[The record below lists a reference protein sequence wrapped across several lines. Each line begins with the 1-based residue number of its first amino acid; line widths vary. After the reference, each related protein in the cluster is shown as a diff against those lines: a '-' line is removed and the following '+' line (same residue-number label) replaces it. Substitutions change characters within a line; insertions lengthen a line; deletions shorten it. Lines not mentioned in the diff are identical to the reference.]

1 MKRLFQSNGNGA
13 HRKSAIDSDL
23 LRILVPPVIC
33 VVICCTFFV
42 GASWAWFTD
51 SATCGVEDIKSSWGE
66 QVNVTVTEM
75 PAVSLMLA
83 AEGESTEAEK
93 ETEQP
98 TEWTLMSAVSLML
111 AAEGESTEAEEETEQ
126 PTEWTLKP
134 DKGYSV
140 TLQWPADENVQTEG
154 YCVITIGSSQYRT
167 EVFSDPLSFTCYTTG
182 MEYPVVMKIDGFPGT
197 YEATDGEEII
207 HDGGTIGK
215 EPAPTPTPEATA
227 SPEPTPVPE
236 ATVSPEPTPTE
247 DPTPTAAPTT
257 EPAPETSVSPES
269 TPTEDSTPTAAPRTE
284 PGPETSVSPEPTATE
299 APTPTTENAEGQE
312 QSEAQ
317 TSAPASQG

>member
-51 SATCGVEDIKSSWGE
+51 SATCGVEDIKANNE
-66 QVNVTVTEM
+66 FPEKVNVTVTD
-75 PAVSLMLA
+75 
-83 AEGESTEAEK
+83 
-93 ETEQP
+93 
-98 TEWTLMSAVSLML
+98 MSAVSPMLL
-111 AAEGESTEAEEETEQ
+111 AAEVESTEAEEETEQ
-126 PTEWTLKP
+126 PTEWTLEP
-134 DKGYSV
+134 DKGYYV

-167 EVFSDPLSFTCYTTG
+167 EVFSYPLSFICYTTG
-182 MEYPVVMKIDGFPGT
+182 MEYPVVMKIDGFSGG
-197 YEATDGEEII
+197 YEAMDGEEII
-207 HDGGTIGK
+207 LDGGTIGEK
-215 EPAPTPTPEATA
+215 PAPTPTPEATA
-227 SPEPTPVPE
+227 SPEPTPTEEPTPTPE
-236 ATVSPEPTPTE
+236 ATASPEPTPTE

-269 TPTEDSTPTAAPRTE
+269 TPTEAPTPTAA
-284 PGPETSVSPEPTATE
+284 
-299 APTPTTENAEGQE
+299 PTTENAEGQE

>member
-51 SATCGVEDIKSSWGE
+51 SATCGVEDIKTKSNFGTK
-66 QVNVTVTEM
+66 VNVTVTDM
-75 PAVSLMLA
+75 SAVSPMLLV
-83 AEGESTEAEK
+83 AEVESTEAEE

-126 PTEWTLKP
+126 PTEWTLEP
-134 DKGYSV
+134 DNGYCV

-167 EVFSDPLSFTCYTTG
+167 EVFSDPLSFICYTTG
-182 MEYPVVMKIDGFPGT
+182 MEYPVVMKIDGFSGG

-207 HDGGTIGK
+207 HNDGTIGK
-215 EPAPTPTPEATA
+215 KPAPTPTPEATA
-227 SPEPTPVPE
+227 SPEPTP
-236 ATVSPEPTPTE
+236 TE
-247 DPTPTAAPTT
+247 DPTPTAA
-257 EPAPETSVSPES
+257 
-269 TPTEDSTPTAAPRTE
+269 
-284 PGPETSVSPEPTATE
+284 
-299 APTPTTENAEGQE
+299 PTTENAEGQE

>member
-51 SATCGVEDIKSSWGE
+51 SATCGVEDIKANNVFPE
-66 QVNVTVTEM
+66 KVNVTVND
-75 PAVSLMLA
+75 
-83 AEGESTEAEK
+83 
-93 ETEQP
+93 
-98 TEWTLMSAVSLML
+98 MSAVSPMLL
-111 AAEGESTEAEEETEQ
+111 AAEVESTEAEEETEQ
-126 PTEWTLKP
+126 PTEWTLER
-134 DKGYSV
+134 DKGYCV

-167 EVFSDPLSFTCYTTG
+167 KVFSGALSFICYTTG
-182 MEYPVVMKIDGFPGT
+182 MEYPVVMKIDGFSGG
-197 YEATDGEEII
+197 YEAMDGEEII
-207 HDGGTIGK
+207 RNGGTIGE
-215 EPAPTPTPEATA
+215 EPAPAPAPETTASPEPTPTPEATA
-227 SPEPTPVPE
+227 SPEPTPTPE
-236 ATVSPEPTPTE
+236 ATASPEPTPTE

-269 TPTEDSTPTAAPRTE
+269 TPTEAPTPTAA
-284 PGPETSVSPEPTATE
+284 
-299 APTPTTENAEGQE
+299 PTTENAEGQE

>member
-51 SATCGVEDIKSSWGE
+51 SATCGVEDIKAESSWGE
-66 QVNVTVTEM
+66 KVNVTVTD
-75 PAVSLMLA
+75 
-83 AEGESTEAEK
+83 
-93 ETEQP
+93 
-98 TEWTLMSAVSLML
+98 MSAVSPML
-111 AAEGESTEAEEETEQ
+111 LVAAEVESTEAEEETEQ
-126 PTEWTLKP
+126 PTEWTLEP
-134 DKGYSV
+134 DNGYCV

-167 EVFSDPLSFTCYTTG
+167 EVFSYPLSFICYTTG
-182 MEYPVVMKIDGFPGT
+182 MEYPVVMKIDGFLGT

-207 HDGGTIGK
+207 LDGGTIGE
-215 EPAPTPTPEATA
+215 EPAPA
-227 SPEPTPVPE
+227 
-236 ATVSPEPTPTE
+236 
-247 DPTPTAAPTT
+247 
-257 EPAPETSVSPES
+257 PAPETSVSPES
-269 TPTEDSTPTAAPRTE
+269 TPTEAPTPTAA
-284 PGPETSVSPEPTATE
+284 
-299 APTPTTENAEGQE
+299 PTTENAEGQE

>member
-51 SATCGVEDIKSSWGE
+51 SATCGVEDINIRLGKP
-66 QVNVTVTEM
+66 VNVTVTDM

-98 TEWTLMSAVSLML
+98 TEWTLMSAVSPMLL
-111 AAEGESTEAEEETEQ
+111 AAEVESTEAEEETEQ
-126 PTEWTLKP
+126 PTEWTLEP
-134 DKGYSV
+134 NEGYYV
-140 TLQWPADENVQTEG
+140 TLQWPADENAQTKG

-167 EVFSDPLSFTCYTTG
+167 EVFSYPLSFICYTTG
-182 MEYPVVMKIDGFPGT
+182 MEYPVVMKIDGFSGE
-197 YEATDGEEII
+197 YEATYDGKII
-207 HDGGTIGK
+207 RNGDTIGK
-215 EPAPTPTPEATA
+215 EPVPTPAPETTA
-227 SPEPTPVPE
+227 
-236 ATVSPEPTPTE
+236 SPEPTPTE

-269 TPTEDSTPTAAPRTE
+269 TPTEEPTAA
-284 PGPETSVSPEPTATE
+284 
-299 APTPTTENAEGQE
+299 PTTENAEDQE

>member
-51 SATCGVEDIKSSWGE
+51 SATCGVEDIKANNE
-66 QVNVTVTEM
+66 FPEKVNVTVTD
-75 PAVSLMLA
+75 
-83 AEGESTEAEK
+83 
-93 ETEQP
+93 
-98 TEWTLMSAVSLML
+98 MSAVSLML
-111 AAEGESTEAEEETEQ
+111 AAE
-126 PTEWTLKP
+126 
-134 DKGYSV
+134 
-140 TLQWPADENVQTEG
+140 
-154 YCVITIGSSQYRT
+154 
-167 EVFSDPLSFTCYTTG
+167 
-182 MEYPVVMKIDGFPGT
+182 
-197 YEATDGEEII
+197 
-207 HDGGTIGK
+207 
-215 EPAPTPTPEATA
+215 ATA
-227 SPEPTPVPE
+227 SPEPASTPE
-236 ATVSPEPTPTE
+236 ATASPEPTPTE

-269 TPTEDSTPTAAPRTE
+269 TPTEDPTPTAA
-284 PGPETSVSPEPTATE
+284 
-299 APTPTTENAEGQE
+299 PTTENAEGQE

>member
-51 SATCGVEDIKSSWGE
+51 SATCGVEDIKAKRNFGE
-66 QVNVTVTEM
+66 PVNVTVTEM
-75 PAVSLMLA
+75 P
-83 AEGESTEAEK
+83 
-93 ETEQP
+93 
-98 TEWTLMSAVSLML
+98 AVSLML

-126 PTEWTLKP
+126 PTEWTLEP
-134 DKGYSV
+134 DKGYYV

-167 EVFSDPLSFTCYTTG
+167 EVFSGALSFICYTTG
-182 MEYPVVMKIDGFPGT
+182 MEYPVVMKIDGFLGT

-207 HDGGTIGK
+207 LDGGTIGE
-215 EPAPTPTPEATA
+215 EPAPA
-227 SPEPTPVPE
+227 
-236 ATVSPEPTPTE
+236 
-247 DPTPTAAPTT
+247 
-257 EPAPETSVSPES
+257 PAPETSVSPES
-269 TPTEDSTPTAAPRTE
+269 TP
-284 PGPETSVSPEPTATE
+284 TE

>member
-42 GASWAWFTD
+42 GASWAWFYD
-51 SATCGVEDIKSSWGE
+51 SATCGVEDIQAKSNFGTE
-66 QVNVTVTEM
+66 VNVTVTDN
-75 PAVSLMLA
+75 
-83 AEGESTEAEK
+83 
-93 ETEQP
+93 
-98 TEWTLMSAVSLML
+98 MSAVSLML
-111 AAEGESTEAEEETEQ
+111 AAEVESTEAEEETEQ
-126 PTEWTLKP
+126 PTEWTLEP
-134 DKGYSV
+134 DKGYRV
-140 TLQWPADENVQTEG
+140 TLQWPVDENAQTEG

-167 EVFSDPLSFTCYTTG
+167 EVFSYPLSFICYTTG

-207 HDGGTIGK
+207 HDRGTIGE

-227 SPEPTPVPE
+227 SPEPTPTPEATASPEPTPTPE
-236 ATVSPEPTPTE
+236 ATVSPEPTSTE

-257 EPAPETSVSPES
+257 EPAPETSVSPEP
-269 TPTEDSTPTAAPRTE
+269 TPTEEPTAA
-284 PGPETSVSPEPTATE
+284 
-299 APTPTTENAEGQE
+299 PTTENAEGQE
-312 QSEAQ
+312 QSVEQA
-317 TSAPASQG
+317 SALASQG

>member
-51 SATCGVEDIKSSWGE
+51 SATCGVEDIKTKSNFGTK
-66 QVNVTVTEM
+66 VNVTVTDM

-83 AEGESTEAEK
+83 ADGESTKAEEETEQPTEWTLMSAVSPRLAAKGESTEAEK

-98 TEWTLMSAVSLML
+98 TEWTLDS
-111 AAEGESTEAEEETEQ
+111 
-126 PTEWTLKP
+126 
-134 DKGYSV
+134 DKGYYV
-140 TLQWPADENVQTEG
+140 TLQWPADENAQTGG

-167 EVFSDPLSFTCYTTG
+167 EVFSDLLSFICYTTG
-182 MEYPVVMKIDGFPGT
+182 MEYPVVMKIDGFSGG
-197 YEATDGEEII
+197 YEAMDGEEII
-207 HDGGTIGK
+207 RNGGTIGE
-215 EPAPTPTPEATA
+215 EPAPAPAPETTASPEPTPTPEATA
-227 SPEPTPVPE
+227 SPEPTPAPE
-236 ATVSPEPTPTE
+236 ATASPEPTPTE
-247 DPTPTAAPTT
+247 DSTPTAAPTT

-269 TPTEDSTPTAAPRTE
+269 TP
-284 PGPETSVSPEPTATE
+284 TE

>member
-51 SATCGVEDIKSSWGE
+51 SATCGVEDIKAKSSWGE
-66 QVNVTVTEM
+66 KVNVTVTD
-75 PAVSLMLA
+75 
-83 AEGESTEAEK
+83 
-93 ETEQP
+93 
-98 TEWTLMSAVSLML
+98 MSAVSPMLL
-111 AAEGESTEAEEETEQ
+111 AAEVESTEAEEETEQ
-126 PTEWTLKP
+126 PTEWTLEP
-134 DKGYSV
+134 DKGYYV

-167 EVFSDPLSFTCYTTG
+167 EVFSDPLSFICYTTG

-197 YEATDGEEII
+197 YEATYDGKII
-207 HDGGTIGK
+207 RNDDTIGEK
-215 EPAPTPTPEATA
+215 PAPA
-227 SPEPTPVPE
+227 
-236 ATVSPEPTPTE
+236 
-247 DPTPTAAPTT
+247 
-257 EPAPETSVSPES
+257 PAPETSVSPES
-269 TPTEDSTPTAAPRTE
+269 TPTEAPTPTAA
-284 PGPETSVSPEPTATE
+284 
-299 APTPTTENAEGQE
+299 PTTENAEGQE

>member
-51 SATCGVEDIKSSWGE
+51 SATCGVEDIRANNEFPE

-83 AEGESTEAEK
+83 AEGESTEAEE
-93 ETEQP
+93 ETEHP
-98 TEWTLMSAVSLML
+98 TEWTL
-111 AAEGESTEAEEETEQ
+111 E
-126 PTEWTLKP
+126 P
-134 DKGYSV
+134 DKGYYV

-167 EVFSDPLSFTCYTTG
+167 EVFSYPLSFICYTTG
-182 MEYPVVMKIDGFPGT
+182 MEYPVVMKIDGFSGG
-197 YEATDGEEII
+197 YEATDGEKII
-207 HDGGTIGK
+207 LDGGTIGE
-215 EPAPTPTPEATA
+215 EPAPA
-227 SPEPTPVPE
+227 
-236 ATVSPEPTPTE
+236 
-247 DPTPTAAPTT
+247 
-257 EPAPETSVSPES
+257 PAPETSVSPES
-269 TPTEDSTPTAAPRTE
+269 TP
-284 PGPETSVSPEPTATE
+284 TE

>member
-51 SATCGVEDIKSSWGE
+51 SATCGVEDIK
-66 QVNVTVTEM
+66 NVTVTEI
-75 PAVSLMLA
+75 PAVSSML
-83 AEGESTEAEK
+83 
-93 ETEQP
+93 
-98 TEWTLMSAVSLML
+98 L
-111 AAEGESTEAEEETEQ
+111 A
-126 PTEWTLKP
+126 
-134 DKGYSV
+134 
-140 TLQWPADENVQTEG
+140 
-154 YCVITIGSSQYRT
+154 
-167 EVFSDPLSFTCYTTG
+167 
-182 MEYPVVMKIDGFPGT
+182 PV
-197 YEATDGEEII
+197 
-207 HDGGTIGK
+207 
-215 EPAPTPTPEATA
+215 ATA
-227 SPEPTPVPE
+227 SPEPTPAPE
-236 ATVSPEPTPTE
+236 ATASPEPTPTE

-269 TPTEDSTPTAAPRTE
+269 TPTEAPTPTAA
-284 PGPETSVSPEPTATE
+284 
-299 APTPTTENAEGQE
+299 PTTENAEGQE

>member
-51 SATCGVEDIKSSWGE
+51 SATCGVEGIKANNKFPE
-66 QVNVTVTEM
+66 QVNVTVTEI
-75 PAVSLMLA
+75 PAVRQMLLE

-126 PTEWTLKP
+126 PTEWTLEP
-134 DKGYSV
+134 DKGYYV

-167 EVFSDPLSFTCYTTG
+167 EVFSYPLSFICYTTG
-182 MEYPVVMKIDGFPGT
+182 MEYPVVMKINGFLGT

-227 SPEPTPVPE
+227 SPEPTPAPE
-236 ATVSPEPTPTE
+236 ATASPEPTPAPEATASPEPTPTE

-269 TPTEDSTPTAAPRTE
+269 TPTEAPTPTAA
-284 PGPETSVSPEPTATE
+284 
-299 APTPTTENAEGQE
+299 PTTENAEVQE

>member
-51 SATCGVEDIKSSWGE
+51 SATCGVEDIKAKRSWGE
-66 QVNVTVTEM
+66 KVNVTVTDM
-75 PAVSLMLA
+75 SAVRQMLLA
-83 AEGESTEAEK
+83 AE
-93 ETEQP
+93 
-98 TEWTLMSAVSLML
+98 V
-111 AAEGESTEAEEETEQ
+111 ESTEAEEETEQ
-126 PTEWTLKP
+126 PTELTLER
-134 DKGYSV
+134 DKGYYV
-140 TLQWPADENVQTEG
+140 TLKWPNAQTKG

-167 EVFSDPLSFTCYTTG
+167 EVFSDLLSFICYTTG
-182 MEYPVVMKIDGFPGT
+182 MEYPVVMKIDGFLGT

-207 HDGGTIGK
+207 HNGDTIGK
-215 EPAPTPTPEATA
+215 KPAPTPTPEATA
-227 SPEPTPVPE
+227 SPEPTPAPE
-236 ATVSPEPTPTE
+236 ATASPEPTPTE
-247 DPTPTAAPTT
+247 DSTPTAAPTT

-269 TPTEDSTPTAAPRTE
+269 TPTEAPTPTAA
-284 PGPETSVSPEPTATE
+284 
-299 APTPTTENAEGQE
+299 PTTENAEGQE

>member
-51 SATCGVEDIKSSWGE
+51 SATCGVEDIKAKSNFGTK
-66 QVNVTVTEM
+66 VNVTVTD
-75 PAVSLMLA
+75 
-83 AEGESTEAEK
+83 
-93 ETEQP
+93 
-98 TEWTLMSAVSLML
+98 MSAVSLML
-111 AAEGESTEAEEETEQ
+111 AAEVESTEAEEETEQ
-126 PTEWTLKP
+126 PTEWTLEP
-134 DKGYSV
+134 DKGYYV
-140 TLQWPADENVQTEG
+140 TLQWPVDENAQTGG

-167 EVFSDPLSFTCYTTG
+167 EVFRDALSFTCYTTG
-182 MEYPVVMKIDGFPGT
+182 MEYPVVMKIDGFSGG

-207 HDGGTIGK
+207 HNGDTIGE
-215 EPAPTPTPEATA
+215 EPTPTPTPEATV
-227 SPEPTPVPE
+227 SPEPTPTPEATVSPEPTPTPE

-257 EPAPETSVSPES
+257 EPAPETSVSPEP
-269 TPTEDSTPTAAPRTE
+269 TPTEEPTAA
-284 PGPETSVSPEPTATE
+284 
-299 APTPTTENAEGQE
+299 PTTENAEGQE
-312 QSEAQ
+312 QSVEQA
-317 TSAPASQG
+317 SALASQG

>member
-51 SATCGVEDIKSSWGE
+51 SATCGVEDIKAERSWGE
-66 QVNVTVTEM
+66 KVNVTVTD
-75 PAVSLMLA
+75 
-83 AEGESTEAEK
+83 
-93 ETEQP
+93 
-98 TEWTLMSAVSLML
+98 MSAVSPML
-111 AAEGESTEAEEETEQ
+111 LVAEVESTEAEEETEQ
-126 PTEWTLKP
+126 PTEWTLEP
-134 DKGYSV
+134 DKGYYV

-167 EVFSDPLSFTCYTTG
+167 EVFSNTLSFICYTTG
-182 MEYPVVMKIDGFPGT
+182 MEYPVVMKIDGFSGG
-197 YEATDGEEII
+197 YEATDGEKII
-207 HDGGTIGK
+207 LDGGTIGE
-215 EPAPTPTPEATA
+215 EPSPTPTPEATVSPEPTPAPEATA
-227 SPEPTPVPE
+227 SPEPTPAPE
-236 ATVSPEPTPTE
+236 ATASPEPTPTE

-269 TPTEDSTPTAAPRTE
+269 TPTEAPTPTAA
-284 PGPETSVSPEPTATE
+284 
-299 APTPTTENAEGQE
+299 PTTENAEGQE

>member
-51 SATCGVEDIKSSWGE
+51 SATCGVEDIKANNE
-66 QVNVTVTEM
+66 FPEKVNVTVTDR
-75 PAVSLMLA
+75 
-83 AEGESTEAEK
+83 
-93 ETEQP
+93 
-98 TEWTLMSAVSLML
+98 SAVSLML
-111 AAEGESTEAEEETEQ
+111 LAAEVESTEAEEETEQ
-126 PTEWTLKP
+126 PTEWTLEP
-134 DKGYSV
+134 DKGYYV
-140 TLQWPADENVQTEG
+140 TLQWPVDENAQTEG

-167 EVFSDPLSFTCYTTG
+167 EVFSYALSFICYTTG
-182 MEYPVVMKIDGFPGT
+182 MEYPVVMKIDGFLGT

-207 HDGGTIGK
+207 LDGGTIGK
-215 EPAPTPTPEATA
+215 EPAPAPTPEATA
-227 SPEPTPVPE
+227 SPE
-236 ATVSPEPTPTE
+236 
-247 DPTPTAAPTT
+247 
-257 EPAPETSVSPES
+257 S
-269 TPTEDSTPTAAPRTE
+269 TP
-284 PGPETSVSPEPTATE
+284 TE

>member
-51 SATCGVEDIKSSWGE
+51 SATCGVEDIKANNVFPE
-66 QVNVTVTEM
+66 QVNVTVTD
-75 PAVSLMLA
+75 
-83 AEGESTEAEK
+83 
-93 ETEQP
+93 
-98 TEWTLMSAVSLML
+98 MSAVSLML

-126 PTEWTLKP
+126 PTEWTLEP
-134 DKGYSV
+134 DKGYYV

-167 EVFSDPLSFTCYTTG
+167 EVFSGALSFICYTTG
-182 MEYPVVMKIDGFPGT
+182 MEYPVVMKIDGFSGG

-207 HDGGTIGK
+207 LDGDTIGK
-215 EPAPTPTPEATA
+215 EPVPTPAPET
-227 SPEPTPVPE
+227 S
-236 ATVSPEPTPTE
+236 VSPESTPTE
-247 DPTPTAAPTT
+247 APTPTAAPTT

-269 TPTEDSTPTAAPRTE
+269 TP
-284 PGPETSVSPEPTATE
+284 TE

>member
-51 SATCGVEDIKSSWGE
+51 SATCGVEDIKANNVFPE
-66 QVNVTVTEM
+66 KVNVTVND
-75 PAVSLMLA
+75 
-83 AEGESTEAEK
+83 
-93 ETEQP
+93 
-98 TEWTLMSAVSLML
+98 MSAVSPMLL
-111 AAEGESTEAEEETEQ
+111 AAVVESTEAEEETEQ
-126 PTEWTLKP
+126 PTEWTLEP
-134 DKGYSV
+134 DKGYDV
-140 TLQWPADENVQTEG
+140 TLQWPNAQTEG

-167 EVFSDPLSFTCYTTG
+167 KVFSNTLSFKCYTTG
-182 MEYPVVMKIDGFPGT
+182 MKNPVVMKIDGFSGGYEEEENEMIIREGGKIGEEPEPEPT
-197 YEATDGEEII
+197 PEATASPE
-207 HDGGTIGK
+207 
-215 EPAPTPTPEATA
+215 PTPTPEATA

-236 ATVSPEPTPTE
+236 ATVSPEPAPTE

-269 TPTEDSTPTAAPRTE
+269 TPTEDPTPTAA
-284 PGPETSVSPEPTATE
+284 
-299 APTPTTENAEGQE
+299 PTTENAEGQE

>member
-51 SATCGVEDIKSSWGE
+51 SATCGVEDIK
-66 QVNVTVTEM
+66 NVTVTEI
-75 PAVSLMLA
+75 PAVSSML
-83 AEGESTEAEK
+83 
-93 ETEQP
+93 
-98 TEWTLMSAVSLML
+98 L
-111 AAEGESTEAEEETEQ
+111 A
-126 PTEWTLKP
+126 
-134 DKGYSV
+134 
-140 TLQWPADENVQTEG
+140 
-154 YCVITIGSSQYRT
+154 
-167 EVFSDPLSFTCYTTG
+167 
-182 MEYPVVMKIDGFPGT
+182 PV
-197 YEATDGEEII
+197 ATASPE
-207 HDGGTIGK
+207 
-215 EPAPTPTPEATA
+215 PTPAPEATA
-227 SPEPTPVPE
+227 SPEPTPAPE
-236 ATVSPEPTPTE
+236 ATASPEPTPTE

-269 TPTEDSTPTAAPRTE
+269 TPTEAPTPTAA
-284 PGPETSVSPEPTATE
+284 
-299 APTPTTENAEGQE
+299 PTTENAEGQE

>member
-51 SATCGVEDIKSSWGE
+51 SATCGVEGIKANNKFPE

-83 AEGESTEAEK
+83 AEGESTEAE
-93 ETEQP
+93 
-98 TEWTLMSAVSLML
+98 
-111 AAEGESTEAEEETEQ
+111 EETEQ
-126 PTEWTLKP
+126 PTEWTLEP
-134 DKGYSV
+134 NKGYYV

-167 EVFSDPLSFTCYTTG
+167 EVFSDLLSFYCYTTG
-182 MEYPVVMKIDGFPGT
+182 MENPVVMKIDGFSGG
-197 YEATDGEEII
+197 YEAMDGEEII
-207 HDGGTIGK
+207 HNGGTIGK
-215 EPAPTPTPEATA
+215 EPAPA
-227 SPEPTPVPE
+227 
-236 ATVSPEPTPTE
+236 
-247 DPTPTAAPTT
+247 
-257 EPAPETSVSPES
+257 PAPETSVSPES
-269 TPTEDSTPTAAPRTE
+269 TPTEAPTPTAAP
-284 PGPETSVSPEPTATE
+284 
-299 APTPTTENAEGQE
+299 TTDNAEGQA

>member
-51 SATCGVEDIKSSWGE
+51 SATCGVEYIKAKSNFGVR
-66 QVNVTVTEM
+66 VNVTVTD
-75 PAVSLMLA
+75 
-83 AEGESTEAEK
+83 
-93 ETEQP
+93 
-98 TEWTLMSAVSLML
+98 MSAVSPMLL
-111 AAEGESTEAEEETEQ
+111 AAAVESTEAEEETDQ
-126 PTEWTLKP
+126 PTEWTLEP

-167 EVFSDPLSFTCYTTG
+167 EVFSDLLSFICDTTG

-215 EPAPTPTPEATA
+215 KPAPTPTPEATA
-227 SPEPTPVPE
+227 SPEPTPAPE
-236 ATVSPEPTPTE
+236 ATASPEPTPTE
-247 DPTPTAAPTT
+247 APTPTAAPTT
-257 EPAPETSVSPES
+257 EPAPEPSVSPES
-269 TPTEDSTPTAAPRTE
+269 TP
-284 PGPETSVSPEPTATE
+284 TE

>member
-51 SATCGVEDIKSSWGE
+51 SATCGVEGIKANNKFPE
-66 QVNVTVTEM
+66 QVNVTVTD
-75 PAVSLMLA
+75 
-83 AEGESTEAEK
+83 
-93 ETEQP
+93 
-98 TEWTLMSAVSLML
+98 MSAVSPMLL
-111 AAEGESTEAEEETEQ
+111 AAEVESTEAEEETEQ
-126 PTEWTLKP
+126 PTEWTLEP
-134 DKGYSV
+134 DKGYYV
-140 TLQWPADENVQTEG
+140 TLQWPVDENAQTGG

-167 EVFSDPLSFTCYTTG
+167 EVFSGALSFICYTTG
-182 MEYPVVMKIDGFPGT
+182 MEYPVVMKIDGFSGG
-197 YEATDGEEII
+197 YEATDGEKII
-207 HDGGTIGK
+207 LDGGTIGE
-215 EPAPTPTPEATA
+215 EPAPA
-227 SPEPTPVPE
+227 
-236 ATVSPEPTPTE
+236 
-247 DPTPTAAPTT
+247 
-257 EPAPETSVSPES
+257 PAPETSVSPES
-269 TPTEDSTPTAAPRTE
+269 TP
-284 PGPETSVSPEPTATE
+284 TE

>member
-51 SATCGVEDIKSSWGE
+51 SATCGVEDIKANNE
-66 QVNVTVTEM
+66 FTEKVNVTVTD
-75 PAVSLMLA
+75 
-83 AEGESTEAEK
+83 
-93 ETEQP
+93 
-98 TEWTLMSAVSLML
+98 MSAVSPMLL
-111 AAEGESTEAEEETEQ
+111 AAEVESTEAEEETEQ
-126 PTEWTLKP
+126 PTEWTLEP
-134 DKGYSV
+134 DKGYYV

-167 EVFSDPLSFTCYTTG
+167 EVFSDLLSFICDTTG
-182 MEYPVVMKIDGFPGT
+182 MEYPVVMKINGFLGT

-207 HDGGTIGK
+207 LDGGTIGEK
-215 EPAPTPTPEATA
+215 PAPTPTPEATV
-227 SPEPTPVPE
+227 SPEPTPTPE
-236 ATVSPEPTPTE
+236 ATVPPEPTPTE

-269 TPTEDSTPTAAPRTE
+269 TPTEDPTPTAA
-284 PGPETSVSPEPTATE
+284 
-299 APTPTTENAEGQE
+299 PTTENAEGQE

>member
-51 SATCGVEDIKSSWGE
+51 SATCGVEDIKAEWGE
-66 QVNVTVTEM
+66 QVNVTVTEI
-75 PAVSLMLA
+75 PAVSPKLRVYNVP
-83 AEGESTEAEK
+83 K
-93 ETEQP
+93 EEREQP
-98 TEWTLMSAVSLML
+98 TEWPL
-111 AAEGESTEAEEETEQ
+111 Q
-126 PTEWTLKP
+126 PN
-134 DKGYSV
+134 KGYSV

-167 EVFSDPLSFTCYTTG
+167 EVFSDLLSFYCYTTG
-182 MEYPVVMKIDGFPGT
+182 MENPVVMKIDGFSGG
-197 YEATDGEEII
+197 YEAMDGEEII
-207 HDGGTIGK
+207 HNGYTIG
-215 EPAPTPTPEATA
+215 EPTPTPPPTPTPTPEATV
-227 SPEPTPVPE
+227 SPEPTPTPE

-247 DPTPTAAPTT
+247 DSTPTAAPTT

-269 TPTEDSTPTAAPRTE
+269 TPTEAPTPTAA
-284 PGPETSVSPEPTATE
+284 
-299 APTPTTENAEGQE
+299 PTTENAEGQE

>member
-51 SATCGVEDIKSSWGE
+51 SATCGVEDITAKSNFGVR
-66 QVNVTVTEM
+66 VNVTVTDR
-75 PAVSLMLA
+75 
-83 AEGESTEAEK
+83 
-93 ETEQP
+93 
-98 TEWTLMSAVSLML
+98 SAVSPMLL
-111 AAEGESTEAEEETEQ
+111 AAKVESTEAEEETEQ
-126 PTEWTLKP
+126 PTEWTLEP
-134 DKGYSV
+134 NKGYDV
-140 TLQWPADENVQTEG
+140 TLQWPVDENAQTGG

-167 EVFSDPLSFTCYTTG
+167 EVFSGALSFICYTTG
-182 MEYPVVMKIDGFPGT
+182 MEYPVVMKIDGFLGT

-207 HDGGTIGK
+207 HNGYTIG
-215 EPAPTPTPEATA
+215 EPTPTPTPTPTPEATVSPEPTPTPEATA
-227 SPEPTPVPE
+227 SPEPTPAPE
-236 ATVSPEPTPTE
+236 ATASPEPTPTE

-269 TPTEDSTPTAAPRTE
+269 TPTEAPTPTAA
-284 PGPETSVSPEPTATE
+284 
-299 APTPTTENAEGQE
+299 PTTENAEGQE

>member
-51 SATCGVEDIKSSWGE
+51 SATCGVEDIKAERSWGE

-75 PAVSLMLA
+75 PAVSLMRA
-83 AEGESTEAEK
+83 AK
-93 ETEQP
+93 
-98 TEWTLMSAVSLML
+98 V
-111 AAEGESTEAEEETEQ
+111 ESTEAEEETEQ
-126 PTEWTLKP
+126 PTEWTLEP

-167 EVFSDPLSFTCYTTG
+167 EVFSYPLSFICYTTG
-182 MEYPVVMKIDGFPGT
+182 MEYPVVMKIDGFLGT

-207 HDGGTIGK
+207 LDGGTIGE
-215 EPAPTPTPEATA
+215 EPAPAPAPEATA
-227 SPEPTPVPE
+227 SPEPTP
-236 ATVSPEPTPTE
+236 TE
-247 DPTPTAAPTT
+247 DSTPTAAPTT

-269 TPTEDSTPTAAPRTE
+269 TPTEAPTPTAA
-284 PGPETSVSPEPTATE
+284 
-299 APTPTTENAEGQE
+299 PTTENAEGQE

>member
-51 SATCGVEDIKSSWGE
+51 SATCGVEDIK
-66 QVNVTVTEM
+66 NVTVTEI
-75 PAVSLMLA
+75 PAVSSMLLA
-83 AEGESTEAEK
+83 PVATASPE
-93 ETEQP
+93 P
-98 TEWTLMSAVSLML
+98 THA
-111 AAEGESTEAEEETEQ
+111 
-126 PTEWTLKP
+126 
-134 DKGYSV
+134 
-140 TLQWPADENVQTEG
+140 
-154 YCVITIGSSQYRT
+154 
-167 EVFSDPLSFTCYTTG
+167 
-182 MEYPVVMKIDGFPGT
+182 
-197 YEATDGEEII
+197 
-207 HDGGTIGK
+207 
-215 EPAPTPTPEATA
+215 PEATA
-227 SPEPTPVPE
+227 SPE
-236 ATVSPEPTPTE
+236 STPTE
-247 DPTPTAAPTT
+247 APTPTAAPTT

-269 TPTEDSTPTAAPRTE
+269 TP
-284 PGPETSVSPEPTATE
+284 TE

>member
-51 SATCGVEDIKSSWGE
+51 SATCGVEDIKAKSNFGTE
-66 QVNVTVTEM
+66 VNVTVTD
-75 PAVSLMLA
+75 
-83 AEGESTEAEK
+83 
-93 ETEQP
+93 
-98 TEWTLMSAVSLML
+98 MSAVIPML

-126 PTEWTLKP
+126 PTEWTLEP
-134 DKGYSV
+134 DKGYYV
-140 TLQWPADENVQTEG
+140 TLQWPVDENAQTGG

-167 EVFSDPLSFTCYTTG
+167 EVFSGALSFICYTTG
-182 MEYPVVMKIDGFPGT
+182 MEYPVVMKIDGFSGG
-197 YEATDGEEII
+197 YEAMDGEEII
-207 HDGGTIGK
+207 HNGYTIG
-215 EPAPTPTPEATA
+215 EPTPTPT
-227 SPEPTPVPE
+227 PTPTPE

-257 EPAPETSVSPES
+257 EPAPETSVSPEP
-269 TPTEDSTPTAAPRTE
+269 TPTEEPTAA
-284 PGPETSVSPEPTATE
+284 
-299 APTPTTENAEGQE
+299 PTTENAEGQE